1 MFVNLSRSLYKSRKQ
16 ATMKNILVLFAFI
29 SILGTS
35 CKKDLIEKFE
45 ADKAKQA
52 SKNQAQ
58 NINELTVDQA
68 FDWKT
73 NKNVVVK
80 LKGTVNAPVI
90 LMTEKGGILL
100 KSMLKSNEELSVT
113 VTLASAEKTIK
124 AVYAG
129 KISIIE
135 VSTNQVSKEL

>member
-1 MFVNLSRSLYKSRKQ
+1 
-16 ATMKNILVLFAFI
+16 MKNILVLFAFI

-35 CKKDLIEKFE
+35 CKKDLIEKYE

-52 SKNQAQ
+52 AKNQAQ
-58 NINELTVDQA
+58 NINELNVDQT

-73 NKNVVVK
+73 NKSVVVK

-90 LMTEKGGILL
+90 LMNEKGGILL
-100 KSMLKSNEELSVT
+100 KSMLKSNEEMSLT
-113 VTLASAEKTIK
+113 VTLASADKNIK

-135 VSTNQVSKEL
+135 VSSNQVSKEL